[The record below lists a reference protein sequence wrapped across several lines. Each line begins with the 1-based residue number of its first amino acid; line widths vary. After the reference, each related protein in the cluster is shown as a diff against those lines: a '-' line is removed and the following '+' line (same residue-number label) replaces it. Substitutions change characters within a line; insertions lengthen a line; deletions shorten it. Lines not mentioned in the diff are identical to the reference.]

1 MEMLVSSVCMFGGG
15 ALGLLLLLVL
25 LRSFLHICRPNEVL
39 IFSGRTHATADGGSR
54 GYRVVAGGRAWRM
67 PFVEKVDGMDL
78 SLIPLDLNVTNAYS
92 RGGIPLNIHAIANV
106 KISTQPEVMMNAI
119 ERFLGREREEI
130 KRVAKESL
138 EGHLRGV
145 LAKLTPEEV
154 NEDRL
159 KFAHTLFDEAD
170 DDLRKLGLQLDTLKV
185 QNVWDDVKYL
195 DSIGRERIANVL
207 MVADIAESNAKAEAE
222 RFEANARRDAQVAV
236 QEAETAII
244 QKENDLRRQKADLD
258 GRAKSEEEKT
268 TQIAAQARAEAE
280 QHLQEIRKR
289 LEELR
294 LQADVV
300 LPANAA
306 QRASELKARGEA
318 ATITE
323 NGKAGA
329 DVLRMLTDT
338 WLSAGKD
345 AKDVF
350 LIQQIET
357 VIRTVAKQVQSVEV
371 DEVNLVDSGD
381 GRALARV
388 LAGRPAAVAEVLD
401 ELRRTTGVDV
411 TGSLY
416 PTAAP
421 KEA

>member
-1 MEMLVSSVCMFGGG
+1 MELLVMTVMSVG
-15 ALGLLLLLVL
+15 AAGFGLLLLFILI
-25 LRSFLHICRPNEVL
+25 RSFLHICRPNEVL
-39 IFSGRTHATADGGSR
+39 IFSGRTHSTPDGGSR

-78 SLIPLDLNVTNAYS
+78 SLMPLDLNVTNAFS
-92 RGGIPLNIHAIANV
+92 KGGIPLHVHSIANV

-119 ERFLGREREEI
+119 ERFLGRERDEI

-244 QKENDLRRQKADLD
+244 QQENDLRRVRADLD
-258 GRAKSEEEKT
+258 GHAKAEEEKT

-280 QHLQEIRKR
+280 QQLQEIRKR

-300 LPANAA
+300 LPAAAA
-306 QRASELKARGEA
+306 QRAEELKARGEVA
-318 ATITE
+318 AIAE
-323 NGKAGA
+323 SGRAGA
-329 DVLRMLTDT
+329 EVLRLLTES
-338 WLSAGKD
+338 WLAAGPD
-345 AKDVF
+345 AKDIF
-350 LIQQIET
+350 LIQQIES
-357 VIRTVAKQVQSVEV
+357 VIRTVAAQVQSVSVGEI
-371 DEVNLVDSGD
+371 NLVDSGD
-381 GRALARV
+381 GKALANL
-388 LAGRPAAVAEVLD
+388 LAGYPAAVTQVLE

-411 TGSLY
+411 VGSLN
-416 PTAAP
+416 PTP